1 MTFIWLV
8 VWLIA
13 HTPQVQLVGNWNSWG
28 IALGV
33 CLAIDV
39 IGSLSANRWRQRPQ
53 PGQ

>member
-39 IGSLSANRWRQRPQ
+39 IGSLGASRWRQRPQ